1 MPKLLNLVSLFL
13 AKFTTNTYDSS
24 GQADTIQMWSCMGG
38 GGLIYKIKE
47 KDIFPEGCSKEEDKI
62 LLIISHSK

>member
-38 GGLIYKIKE
+38 GDLFTRFKRKTFFQRGAVKRKIKY
-47 KDIFPEGCSKEEDKI
+47 F
-62 LLIISHSK
+62 